1 MRDLNLIVWLSQLGL
16 TVACPLA
23 GFTLVGVWLQRKFDL
38 GIWIILLGVAIGLI
52 SAVQGFR
59 ASLRIMEK
67 LSRNKKKDNDPPAV
81 SFNDHQ

>member
-1 MRDLNLIVWLSQLGL
+1 MRDLNLIIWLSQLGL

-23 GFTLVGVWLQRKFDL
+23 GFTLLGVWLQQRFDMGTWIVLL
-38 GIWIILLGVAIGLI
+38 GIAIGLI

-67 LSRNKKKDNDPPAV
+67 LSQNKKKDNESPGV